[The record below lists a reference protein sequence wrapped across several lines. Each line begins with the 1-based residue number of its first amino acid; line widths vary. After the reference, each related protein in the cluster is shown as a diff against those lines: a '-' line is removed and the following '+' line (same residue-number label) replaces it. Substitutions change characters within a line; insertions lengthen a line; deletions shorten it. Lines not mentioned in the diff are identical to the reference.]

1 MATQLS
7 FSDAVRIKYIT
18 ANGVVDFLGFERDYT
33 VKLKV
38 FYKAGAAMV
47 LAGLV
52 GMAAVPAAA
61 PAQTVAV
68 PTADNPFGLPDEV
81 TLFGKSNPDVRTA
94 TAIINGYVITGTDID
109 ERVALVTSAADV
121 DVPEEELLRLRVQ
134 VLRNLI
140 DETLK
145 IQAADA
151 QSIAPAPPEVE
162 QTYAQLAQQNFSG
175 DPARM
180 DEYLRSVGSS
190 PKALKR
196 QIQGEMAWEN
206 LIRRNIMPFVNVSAE
221 EVNDVLAR
229 LEASRGTDEY
239 RLGEIYLSATAENR
253 LAVLQNAQ
261 QIMEQL
267 EAGGSFVA
275 YARQYSEAT
284 TAVVGGDLGWVRLG
298 QLPAQLANAVRTLQ
312 PGQLNGPIEI
322 PGGFSIVYLINKRQV
337 LMADPGQSLL
347 NLKQITINFDPS
359 ISTAK
364 AEEKI
369 EKFADFLENMRG
381 CADAESATEIL
392 GATVVSSDQIPA
404 ANLPEQL
411 RNIILNLQIGQT
423 TPLFGGVEEGVR
435 VLMLCGRDDP
445 EDAGAPSFS
454 SVMDQIE
461 QERINKRAQRY
472 LRDLRNDAYIEYN

>member
-1 MATQLS
+1 MT
-7 FSDAVRIKYIT
+7 
-18 ANGVVDFLGFERDYT
+18 
-33 VKLKV
+33 LKV
-38 FYKAGAAMV
+38 FYKTGACLA
-47 LAGLV
+47 LAGL
-52 GMAAVPAAA
+52 GAMTMLPAVA

-94 TAIINGYVITGTDID
+94 TAVVNGYVITGTDID
-109 ERVALVTSAADV
+109 ERVALVTSASDV
-121 DVPEEELLRLRVQ
+121 DVPEDEMLRLRVQ

-145 IQAADA
+145 VQAADSQKVAA
-151 QSIAPAPPEVE
+151 QPDEVE
-162 QTYAQLAQQNFSG
+162 RTYAQLAEQNFAGEPSRMG
-175 DPARM
+175 D
-180 DEYLRSVGSS
+180 YLSSAGSS
-190 PKALKR
+190 TKALKR
-196 QIQGEMAWEN
+196 QIEGELAWEN

-239 RLGEIYLSATAENR
+239 RLGEIYLAATAENR
-253 LAVLQNAQ
+253 SAVLENAQ
-261 QIMEQL
+261 QIMQQL
-267 EAGGSFVA
+267 EAGGSFVG
-275 YARQYSEAT
+275 YARQFSEAT

-298 QLPAQLANAVRTLQ
+298 QLPPQLATAVRQLQ

-337 LMADPGQSLL
+337 LMADPSQALL
-347 NLKQITINFDPS
+347 NLKQITVTFDPG
-359 ISTAK
+359 TTQPK
-364 AEEKI
+364 AEARIQRFI
-369 EKFADFLENMRG
+369 EFLDNMRG
-381 CADAESATEIL
+381 CADAE
-392 GATVVSSDQIPA
+392 GAREAVGADVVSNDQILA

-423 TPLFGGVEEGVR
+423 TPLFGGVEDGVR
-435 VLMLCGRDDP
+435 VLMVCERDDP
-445 EDAGAPSFS
+445 KDAGAPSFS
-454 SVMDQIE
+454 TVMDQIE

>member
-1 MATQLS
+1 MT
-7 FSDAVRIKYIT
+7 
-18 ANGVVDFLGFERDYT
+18 
-33 VKLKV
+33 LKV
-38 FYKAGAAMV
+38 FYKTGACLA
-47 LAGLV
+47 LAGL
-52 GMAAVPAAA
+52 GAMTMLPAVA

-94 TAIINGYVITGTDID
+94 TAVVNGYVITGTDID
-109 ERVALVTSAADV
+109 ERVALVTSASDV
-121 DVPEEELLRLRVQ
+121 DVPEDEMLRLRVQ

-145 IQAADA
+145 VQAADSQKVAA
-151 QSIAPAPPEVE
+151 QPDEVE
-162 QTYAQLAQQNFSG
+162 RTYAQLAEQNFAGEPSRMG
-175 DPARM
+175 D
-180 DEYLRSVGSS
+180 YLSSAGSS
-190 PKALKR
+190 TKALKR
-196 QIQGEMAWEN
+196 QIEGELAWEN

-239 RLGEIYLSATAENR
+239 RLGEIYLAATAENR
-253 LAVLQNAQ
+253 SAVLENAQ
-261 QIMEQL
+261 QIMQQL
-267 EAGGSFVA
+267 EAGGSFVG
-275 YARQYSEAT
+275 YARQFSEAT

-298 QLPAQLANAVRTLQ
+298 QLPPQLATAVRQLQ

-337 LMADPGQSLL
+337 LMADPSQALL
-347 NLKQITINFDPS
+347 NLKQITVTFDPG
-359 ISTAK
+359 TTQPK
-364 AEEKI
+364 AEARIQRFI
-369 EKFADFLENMRG
+369 EFLDNMRG
-381 CADAESATEIL
+381 CADAE
-392 GATVVSSDQIPA
+392 GAREAVGADVVSNDQILA

-423 TPLFGGVEEGVR
+423 TPLFGGVEDGVR
-435 VLMLCGRDDP
+435 VLMVCGRDDP
-445 EDAGAPSFS
+445 KDAGAPSFS
-454 SVMDQIE
+454 TVMDQIE

>member
-1 MATQLS
+1 
-7 FSDAVRIKYIT
+7 
-18 ANGVVDFLGFERDYT
+18 
-33 VKLKV
+33 VKLNK
-38 FYKAGAAMV
+38 FSKAGTGLA
-47 LAGLV
+47 LAGLAV
-52 GMAAVPAAA
+52 MAMVPVAA

-81 TLFGKSNPDVRTA
+81 TLFGKTNPDVRTA
-94 TAIINGYVITGTDID
+94 TAVVNGFVITGTDID
-109 ERVALVTSAADV
+109 ERVALVTSASEATVTD
-121 DVPEEELLRLRVQ
+121 EELLRLRVQ

-145 IQAADA
+145 VQAADSQKVSA
-151 QSIAPAPPEVE
+151 KPEDVE
-162 QTYAQLAQQNFSG
+162 RTYSQLAEQNFAG
-175 DPARM
+175 EPKKM
-180 DEYLRSVGSS
+180 DDYLRSVGSS

-196 QIQGEMAWEN
+196 QIEGELAWEN

-239 RLGEIYLSATAENR
+239 RLGEIYLSATQENR
-253 LAVLQNAQ
+253 AAVLENAQ
-261 QIMEQL
+261 RIMQQL

-275 YARQYSEAT
+275 YARQFSEAT

-298 QLPAQLANAVRTLQ
+298 QLPPQLATAVRQLQ

-337 LMADPGQSLL
+337 LMADPSQSVLA
-347 NLKQITINFDPS
+347 LKQITIKFDPG
-359 ISTAK
+359 TTEAK
-364 AEEKI
+364 AEAKI
-369 EKFADFLENMRG
+369 QQFVKFLEDMRG
-381 CADAESATEIL
+381 CADADNAREAV
-392 GATVVSSDQIPA
+392 GAEVVSSEQLLA

-423 TPLFGGVEEGVR
+423 TPLFGGVEDGVR

-445 EDAGAPSFS
+445 ADKGAPTFAT
-454 SVMDQIE
+454 VMDQIE

>member
-1 MATQLS
+1 M
-7 FSDAVRIKYIT
+7 FS
-18 ANGVVDFLGFERDYT
+18 
-33 VKLKV
+33 KV
-38 FYKAGAAMV
+38 GTGLAW
-47 LAGLV
+47 AGLASLAILPV
-52 GMAAVPAAA
+52 GVT
-61 PAQTVAV
+61 AQTVAV

-94 TAIINGYVITGTDID
+94 TAVVNGFVITGTDID
-109 ERVALVTSAADV
+109 ERVALVTSASDAKVTD
-121 DVPEEELLRLRVQ
+121 EELLRLRVQ

-145 IQAADA
+145 VQAADSLKVSA
-151 QSIAPAPPEVE
+151 KPEDVDR
-162 QTYAQLAQQNFSG
+162 TYSQLAEQNFAG
-175 DPARM
+175 QPKKM

-196 QIQGEMAWEN
+196 QIEGELAWEN

-239 RLGEIYLSATAENR
+239 RLGEIYLSATQENR
-253 LAVLQNAQ
+253 AAVLQNAQ
-261 QIMEQL
+261 RIMQQL

-275 YARQYSEAT
+275 YARQFSEAT

-298 QLPAQLANAVRTLQ
+298 QLPPQLAGAVRQLQ

-337 LMADPGQSLL
+337 LMADPGQAMLA
-347 NLKQITINFDPS
+347 LKQITIKFDPGTS
-359 ISTAK
+359 EAK
-364 AEEKI
+364 AEAKI
-369 EKFADFLENMRG
+369 QEFVKFVEGMRG
-381 CADAESATEIL
+381 CADADNARDAV
-392 GATVVSSDQIPA
+392 GADVVSSEGILA

-423 TPLFGGVEEGVR
+423 TPLFGGVEDGVR

-445 EDAGAPSFS
+445 EDKGAPTFAT
-454 SVMDQIE
+454 VMDQIE

>member
-1 MATQLS
+1 MT
-7 FSDAVRIKYIT
+7 
-18 ANGVVDFLGFERDYT
+18 
-33 VKLKV
+33 
-38 FYKAGAAMV
+38 GAALA
-47 LAGLV
+47 LAGLTALA
-52 GMAAVPAAA
+52 GLPAASL
-61 PAQTVAV
+61 AQTVAV

-81 TLFGKSNPDVRTA
+81 TLFGKTNPDIRTA
-94 TAIINGYVITGTDID
+94 TAVVNGFVITGTDID
-109 ERVALVTSAADV
+109 ERVALVTSASDADV
-121 DVPEEELLRLRVQ
+121 TEDELLRLRVQ

-145 IQAADA
+145 VQAAEA
-151 QSIAPAPPEVE
+151 QKIPAKPEDVE
-162 QTYAQLAQQNFSG
+162 RTYAQLAEQNFAG
-175 DPARM
+175 EPKKM
-180 DEYLRSVGSS
+180 DAYLRSVGSS

-196 QIQGEMAWEN
+196 QIEGELAWEN

-239 RLGEIYLSATAENR
+239 RLGEIYLSATLENNA
-253 LAVLQNAQ
+253 AVLQNAQ
-261 QIMEQL
+261 RIMQQL

-275 YARQYSEAT
+275 YARQFSEAT

-298 QLPAQLANAVRTLQ
+298 QLPPQLASAVRQLQ

-337 LMADPGQSLL
+337 LMADPSQSILS
-347 NLKQITINFDPS
+347 LKQITVSFEPGTTQQRAEAKIQNFVN
-359 ISTAK
+359 
-364 AEEKI
+364 
-369 EKFADFLENMRG
+369 FLDGMRG
-381 CADAESATEIL
+381 CADADNAREAV
-392 GATVVSSDQIPA
+392 GAEVVSNDQILA

-445 EDAGAPSFS
+445 QDKGAPTFA

>member
-1 MATQLS
+1 M
-7 FSDAVRIKYIT
+7 
-18 ANGVVDFLGFERDYT
+18 
-33 VKLKV
+33 KLKSA
-38 FYKAGAAMV
+38 YIAGAG
-47 LAGLV
+47 LALV
-52 GMAAVPAAA
+52 GMVALGGLPM
-61 PAQTVAV
+61 PSLAQTVAV

-81 TLFGKSNPDVRTA
+81 TLFGKSNPNVRTA
-94 TAIINGYVITGTDID
+94 TAVVNGFVITGTDID
-109 ERVALVTSAADV
+109 ERVALVTSASDAKVTD
-121 DVPEEELLRLRVQ
+121 EELLRLRVQ

-145 IQAADA
+145 VQAAE
-151 QSIAPAPPEVE
+151 SLKVPAKPEDVE
-162 QTYAQLAQQNFSG
+162 RTYAQLAEQNFSG
-175 DPARM
+175 EPKKM
-180 DEYLRSVGSS
+180 DDYLRSVGSS

-196 QIQGEMAWEN
+196 QIEGELAWEN

-239 RLGEIYLSATAENR
+239 RLGEIYLSATLENR
-253 LAVLQNAQ
+253 AAVLQNAQ
-261 QIMEQL
+261 RIMQQL

-275 YARQYSEAT
+275 YARQFSEAT

-298 QLPAQLANAVRTLQ
+298 QLPPQLASAVRQLQ

-322 PGGFSIVYLINKRQV
+322 PGGFSIIYLINKRQV
-337 LMADPGQSLL
+337 LMADPSQAVLA
-347 NLKQITINFDPS
+347 LKQITIKFDPG
-359 ISTAK
+359 ITEAK
-364 AEEKI
+364 AEAKI
-369 EKFADFLENMRG
+369 QGFAKFIEGMRG
-381 CADAESATEIL
+381 CADADKARDAV
-392 GATVVSSDQIPA
+392 GAEVVSSEQILA

-423 TPLFGGVEEGVR
+423 TPPFGGVEDGVR

-445 EDAGAPSFS
+445 QDKGAPTFA

>member
-1 MATQLS
+1 MKS
-7 FSDAVRIKYIT
+7 KSV
-18 ANGVVDFLGFERDYT
+18 
-33 VKLKV
+33 
-38 FYKAGAAMV
+38 YKTGAA
-47 LAGLV
+47 LAL
-52 GMAAVPAAA
+52 AAMTALAMLPGASL
-61 PAQTVAV
+61 AQTVAV

-81 TLFGKSNPDVRTA
+81 TLFGKTNPDVRTA
-94 TAIINGYVITGTDID
+94 TAVVNGFVITGTDID
-109 ERVALVTSAADV
+109 ERVALVTSASEAKVSD
-121 DVPEEELLRLRVQ
+121 EELLRLRVQ

-145 IQAADA
+145 VQAAEA
-151 QSIAPAPPEVE
+151 QKIPAKPEEVDR
-162 QTYAQLAQQNFSG
+162 TYSQLAEQNFQG
-175 DPARM
+175 NPKRM

-196 QIQGEMAWEN
+196 QIEGELAWEN

-239 RLGEIYLSATAENR
+239 RLGEIYLSATLENR
-253 LAVLQNAQ
+253 AAVLQNAQ
-261 QIMEQL
+261 RIMQQL

-275 YARQYSEAT
+275 YARQFSEAT

-298 QLPAQLANAVRTLQ
+298 QLPPQLATAVRQLQ

-337 LMADPGQSLL
+337 LMADPTQSILA
-347 NLKQITINFDPS
+347 LKQITVKFEPG
-359 ISTAK
+359 TTQPK
-364 AEEKI
+364 AEAKI
-369 EKFADFLENMRG
+369 QQFAKYLEGMRG
-381 CADAESATEIL
+381 CSDAE
-392 GATVVSSDQIPA
+392 GAREAVGAEVVSNEQILA

-445 EDAGAPSFS
+445 QDKGAPTFA

>member
-1 MATQLS
+1 M
-7 FSDAVRIKYIT
+7 
-18 ANGVVDFLGFERDYT
+18 
-33 VKLKV
+33 
-38 FYKAGAAMV
+38 
-47 LAGLV
+47 LAGLAA
-52 GMAAVPAAA
+52 MAVMPASA

-81 TLFGKSNPDVRTA
+81 TLFGKANPDVRTA
-94 TAIINGYVITGTDID
+94 TAVVNGFVITGTDI
-109 ERVALVTSAADV
+109 EQRVALVTSASDSEIS
-121 DVPEEELLRLRVQ
+121 EEELLRLRVQ

-145 IQAADA
+145 IQAAQA
-151 QSIAPAPPEVE
+151 QSIPPDRSEVE
-162 QTYAQLAQQNFSG
+162 RTYAQLAQQNFSG
-175 DPARM
+175 EPKRM
-180 DEYLRSVGSS
+180 DEYLRSSGSS
-190 PKALKR
+190 PDALKR
-196 QIQGEMAWEN
+196 QIEGELAWEN
-206 LIRRNIMPFVNVSAE
+206 LIRRNIMPFVNVSAD

-253 LAVLQNAQ
+253 AAVLRNAQ

-267 EAGGSFVA
+267 QGGGSFIA
-275 YARQYSEAT
+275 YARQFSEAS
-284 TAVVGGDLGWVRLG
+284 TAAVGGDLGWVRLG
-298 QLPAQLANAVRTLQ
+298 QLPGPLATVVRQLQ
-312 PGQLNGPIEI
+312 PGQLNGPVEI

-337 LMADPGQSLL
+337 LMADPSEAVLS
-347 NLKQITINFDPS
+347 LKQITINFEPG
-359 ISTAK
+359 ISDARAEAK
-364 AEEKI
+364 I
-369 EKFADFLENMRG
+369 QSFVDMLDNMRG
-381 CADAESATEIL
+381 CADAESASATV
-392 GATVVSSDQIPA
+392 GATVVSSDQIVA

-445 EDAGAPSFS
+445 KDSGGPSFA

>member
-1 MATQLS
+1 
-7 FSDAVRIKYIT
+7 
-18 ANGVVDFLGFERDYT
+18 
-33 VKLKV
+33 VKSPAKSKF
-38 FYKAGAAMV
+38 FYRAGASLA
-47 LAGLV
+47 LAGVAML
-52 GMAAVPAAA
+52 AALPVVT

-81 TLFGKSNPDVRTA
+81 TLFGKANPDVRTA
-94 TAIINGYVITGTDID
+94 TAVVNGYVITGTDID
-109 ERVALVTSAADV
+109 ERVALVTSASEV
-121 DVPEEELLRLRVQ
+121 DVPEDELLRLRVQ

-145 IQAADA
+145 VQAADA
-151 QSIAPAPPEVE
+151 QKIPAKPEDVE
-162 QTYAQLAQQNFSG
+162 RTYSQLAEQNFAG
-175 DPARM
+175 EPKKM

-196 QIQGEMAWEN
+196 QIEGELAWEN

-239 RLGEIYLSATAENR
+239 RLGEIYLSATLENR
-253 LAVLQNAQ
+253 AAVLQNAQ
-261 QIMEQL
+261 RIMEQL

-275 YARQYSEAT
+275 YARQFSEAT

-298 QLPAQLANAVRTLQ
+298 QLPPQLATAVRQLQ

-337 LMADPGQSLL
+337 LMADPSQAVL
-347 NLKQITINFDPS
+347 NLKQITINFEPG
-359 ISTAK
+359 TTQPK
-364 AEEKI
+364 AEAKI
-369 EKFADFLENMRG
+369 EQFVKFLDGMRG
-381 CADAESATEIL
+381 CADAD
-392 GATVVSSDQIPA
+392 GATAAVGAQVVSNDQLLA

-411 RNIILNLQIGQT
+411 RNILLNLQIGQT

-445 EDAGAPSFS
+445 QDKGAPTFAT
-454 SVMDQIE
+454 VMDQIE